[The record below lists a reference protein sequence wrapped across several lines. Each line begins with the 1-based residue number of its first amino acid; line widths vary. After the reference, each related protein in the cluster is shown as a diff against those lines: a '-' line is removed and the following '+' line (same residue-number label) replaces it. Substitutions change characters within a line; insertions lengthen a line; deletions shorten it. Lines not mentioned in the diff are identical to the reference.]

1 MVEQATQKAFPNEG
15 NSRYSAVNVL
25 LLSWEDDDLQVIAE
39 LERLRQVFELRYQ
52 FSAEQWSIPSSDSHG
67 ELQDRLRAFTKTY
80 GKEDALLIVYYG
92 GHGYLDD
99 FRQPVWLR

>member
-1 MVEQATQKAFPNEG
+1 MEEAAQCAFPNAG
-15 NSRYSAVNVL
+15 RSRYSAVNVL
-25 LLSWEDDDLQVIAE
+25 LLSWEEDDLEVITE
-39 LERLRQVFELRYQ
+39 VDRLHRVFEKLYG
-52 FSAEQWSIPSSDSHG
+52 FSADQWSIPSSDAHG

-99 FRQPVWLR
+99 FRQPIWLW